1 MLIRIFIRYY
11 TLIILLLMLPMSVHA
26 REINHISTDS
36 SKSPVENID
45 QFFTQNSQKKNA
57 IWVPKI
63 NGKSR
68 YSFSI
73 PKDAYYIAKKHA
85 DTSDLFY
92 LSEIND
98 SGLKFHSNKSKNID
112 IIISDNNS
120 NLILSQSIL
129 SNINAGLFLKNK
141 EKISYGINFNK
152 DVIIS
157 KNALGNFGVEQAKD
171 EYTVFNAKFVKL
183 SYNENSEFY
192 GNINHEF
199 KSDHLNVGIGNT
211 WFDIANQFDFTLGI
225 HEQDKKVESEL
236 YVTFWDEN
244 MKFQIG
250 LDQIKNNS
258 DMNMFFNFKLENTLN
273 KENFVSNVLIT
284 SKKSIFGLKKL
295 TLKSFRRYNLDKL
308 WKEHMNYN

>member
-1 MLIRIFIRYY
+1 MIIKYY
-11 TLIILLLMLPMSVHA
+11 KFIILILMPVSVYA
-26 REINHISTDS
+26 NETNHISNDLS
-36 SKSPVENID
+36 NSVVENID
-45 QFFTQNSQKKNA
+45 QFFLKNPQKKNV
-57 IWVPKI
+57 IWAPKI
-63 NGKSR
+63 KGKSR

-73 PKDAYYIAKKHA
+73 PKDAYFMAKKHA

-98 SGLKFHSNKSKNID
+98 NELKFQSNKSKNID
-112 IIISDNNS
+112 IVISENNS

-141 EKISYGINFNK
+141 EKISFGVNLNK

-183 SYNENSEFY
+183 SNNENSEFY

-211 WFDIANQFDFTLGI
+211 WFDIANQFDLTLGI
-225 HEQDKKVESEL
+225 HEQGKKVESEF
-236 YVTFWDEN
+236 YATFGDET

-250 LDQIKNNS
+250 FDQIKNNS
-258 DMNMFFNFKLENTLN
+258 NMNMFFNLKFENILN
-273 KENFVSNVLIT
+273 KENFGTNVIIS
-284 SKKSIFGLKKL
+284 SKDSVFGLRNL
-295 TLKSFRRYNLDKL
+295 SLKSFRRKNLDKL
-308 WKEHMNYN
+308 WKKYINYN

>member
-1 MLIRIFIRYY
+1 
-11 TLIILLLMLPMSVHA
+11 MLPMSSHA
-26 REINHISTDS
+26 KEINTISTDS

-45 QFFTQNSQKKNA
+45 QFFIQNSQKKNV
-57 IWVPKI
+57 IWAPKI
-63 NGKSR
+63 KGKSR

-73 PKDAYYIAKKHA
+73 SRDAYYISKKHSDA
-85 DTSDLFY
+85 SDLFY

-98 SGLKFHSNKSKNID
+98 NGLKFQSNKSKNID
-112 IIISDNNS
+112 IVISENNS

-141 EKISYGINFNK
+141 EKISFGVNLNK

-183 SYNENSEFY
+183 SNNENSEFY

-211 WFDIANQFDFTLGI
+211 WFDIANQFDLTLGI
-225 HEQDKKVESEL
+225 HEQGKKVESEL
-236 YVTFWDEN
+236 YATFGDEN
-244 MKFQIG
+244 MKFQVG
-250 LDQIKNNS
+250 LNQIKNNS
-258 DMNMFFNFKLENTLN
+258 NMNMFFNLKFENNLY
-273 KENFVSNVLIT
+273 KENFGTNVIIT
-284 SKKSIFGLKKL
+284 SKDSVFGLGKL
-295 TLKSFRRYNLDKL
+295 SLKSFRKKNLDML
-308 WKEHMNYN
+308 WKKYMNYN

>member
-1 MLIRIFIRYY
+1 
-11 TLIILLLMLPMSVHA
+11 MLPMSVHA

-36 SKSPVENID
+36 SKSPIENID
-45 QFFTQNSQKKNA
+45 QLFIQNSQKKNA
-57 IWVPKI
+57 IWAPKI

-98 SGLKFHSNKSKNID
+98 SGLKFQSNKTKNVD
-112 IIISDNNS
+112 ILIAENNS

-129 SNINAGLFLKNK
+129 SNINAGLLLKNK
-141 EKISYGINFNK
+141 KKISFGLNLNK
-152 DVIIS
+152 DLIIS
-157 KNALGNFGVEQAKD
+157 KNTLGNFGLEQLND
-171 EYTVFNAKFVKL
+171 EYTVLYAKFVKIFK
-183 SYNENSEFY
+183 NENSEFF

-211 WFDIANQFDFTLGI
+211 WFDIANQFDLTLGV
-225 HEQDKKVESEL
+225 HEKSKKVESEIYATL
-236 YVTFWDEN
+236 GDEN
-244 MKFQIG
+244 IKFQVG
-250 LDQIKNNS
+250 LNQIKNSSN
-258 DMNMFFNFKLENTLN
+258 MNMFFNFKLENNFN
-273 KENFVSNVLIT
+273 KENFGSNVIIT

-295 TLKSFRRYNLDKL
+295 SLKSFRRKNLDKL
-308 WKEHMNYN
+308 WKKHMNYN